1 MAKFRLFNIWTM
13 KSEEVGGQHVLND
26 RNSGEVKNE
35 NGGEFSKR
43 ESAWTNKSSATKRLS
58 CDVCNFTTSHRGN
71 LNKHKQRGCC
81 KKYKCNMCENTKA
94 FTKEDLKKHRMS
106 VHDISPEASLS
117 DSCHLCPIGA
127 GPSHSL
133 QKHSKK
139 GFSKIQES
147 FICDTC
153 KTPFESHNDMRNH
166 LRTSFDCF
174 RMSCPNCDF
183 KTFIRRSLCRHK
195 CVSGKAELQY
205 LKKCDECDFK
215 DNSAARISEHIGAAH
230 EGVILKC
237 EFCTFTSLF
246 KDDLD
251 KHSRITH
258 NVIHHLKCELC
269 PFVGKNKIEIV
280 NHKDKMHETYKIESD
295 GTAICLFC
303 NFKSKDKTRNGKTAV
318 KRHYMTIHEQ
328 IKHTCNI
335 CNLEFARSSSL
346 RLHMTRKH
354 GSVVKNFN
362 CTHCDYK
369 ANLKWLLKRHI
380 ESKHEGRRYKCP
392 HCHYQGYDKRYTEN
406 HIKMYHQSQNTKK
419 IIASEQLAAPSSP
432 NIIMNQKFKTQ

>member
-1 MAKFRLFNIWTM
+1 M
-13 KSEEVGGQHVLND
+13 
-26 RNSGEVKNE
+26 
-35 NGGEFSKR
+35 
-43 ESAWTNKSSATKRLS
+43 
-58 CDVCNFTTSHRGN
+58 
-71 LNKHKQRGCC
+71 
-81 KKYKCNMCENTKA
+81 
-94 FTKEDLKKHRMS
+94 
-106 VHDISPEASLS
+106 
-117 DSCHLCPIGA
+117 
-127 GPSHSL
+127 
-133 QKHSKK
+133 
-139 GFSKIQES
+139 
-147 FICDTC
+147 
-153 KTPFESHNDMRNH
+153 
-166 LRTSFDCF
+166 
-174 RMSCPNCDF
+174 
-183 KTFIRRSLCRHK
+183 
-195 CVSGKAELQY
+195 
-205 LKKCDECDFK
+205 
-215 DNSAARISEHIGAAH
+215 
-230 EGVILKC
+230 ILKC

-419 IIASEQLAAPSSP
+419 ITASEQLAAPSTP